1 MYIVI
6 AGCGRV
12 GARLATDLAADGHDA
27 VVIDLDSSRFS
38 NLGATFNG
46 LTVLGNAIDEDI
58 LRSAGIEKADA
69 FAAAT
74 SHDSVNIMAAQIARQ
89 IFGVHRVAARVAEPK
104 REPVLRELQLDTVC
118 ATNLAADQLRT
129 HLLKEGIHHRAYLG
143 SAEVAQVEI
152 GVDSSHVDLLPAD
165 LEIPE
170 RVRLVSVVRQG
181 QAFIP
186 AADYRTRDGDTLIA
200 AVRVDALGV
209 LEHRFSS
216 QGRDSQPCAS
226 SLPEVAR

>member
-12 GARLATDLAADGHDA
+12 GARLATDLATDGHDV
-27 VVIDLDSSRFS
+27 VVIDLESGRFS
-38 NLGATFNG
+38 NLGPTFNG
-46 LTVLGNAIDEDI
+46 MTVLGNAIDEDV

-89 IFGVHRVAARVAEPK
+89 IFGVPRVAARLAEPK
-104 REPVLRELQLDTVC
+104 REPIMREFRLDTVC

-129 HLLKEGIHHRAYLG
+129 LVLKEGIHHRAYLG

-152 GVDSSHVDLLPAD
+152 GVNAQHVDLSPSD
-165 LEIPE
+165 LELPE
-170 RVRLVSVVRQG
+170 RVRLVSVIRRG
-181 QAFIP
+181 RAFIP
-186 AADYRTRDGDTLIA
+186 DAAYRTEEGDTVIA
-200 AVRVDALGV
+200 AVRVDALGAV
-209 LEHRFSS
+209 ERKFVTA
-216 QGRDSQPCAS
+216 GR
-226 SLPEVAR
+226 EG